1 MMISKG
7 SLYTVL
13 NGVAQLVNAISTLII
28 NKVVVITLGPSA
40 LLFVGNLKS
49 VLSILQQISGA
60 GIYEGAVKYITG
72 EYKDRPT
79 FILQASL
86 SLMLIGLLIS
96 VALYFTFSDHLYT
109 LLQLS
114 ENESNLHPWLVSGLL
129 LSLICFV
136 LHTLMQSFF
145 HGFKSYQIIVRSTL
159 ISSLLTLG
167 LSITLI
173 YYFNTLGLILS
184 VFIPSVSLLLTYLFH
199 FRTTFSFGRVLFG
212 TPFRF
217 HIFKPILSFTFMSAV
232 ATMVFPSVL
241 IVIRSLLVE
250 HVGVQLASYW
260 EGYSRLSL
268 FISSLAISSISLY
281 YLPKL
286 VEANTGQG
294 LLRVVFWGVKFL
306 TIFALPALIIIL
318 FLGGYVIPLLYSSSF
333 LETKF
338 LLKWELLGTFLKLLS
353 FSVSF
358 IMIAKKLTTVFVMS
372 ELISGLLFLGLSM
385 FFIDKYGV
393 VGASIAFAGTYFIYL
408 LWSIIY
414 FGSRFKFFE
423 KD

>member
-1 MMISKG
+1 MISKG

-13 NGVAQLVNAISTLII
+13 NGVAQLVKAISTLVI
-28 NKVVVITLGPSA
+28 NKVVVIFLGPSA

-86 SLMLIGLLIS
+86 SLMLIGFLIS
-96 VALYFTFSDHLYT
+96 IALYFVFSDQLYA
-109 LLQLS
+109 LLQLG
-114 ENESNLHPWLVSGLL
+114 ENESNLHPWLACGLV
-129 LSLICFV
+129 LSLLCFV

-145 HGFKSYQIIVRSTL
+145 HGLKSYKIIVRSTL
-159 ISSLLTLG
+159 ISSLFTLG
-167 LSITLI
+167 LSIPLI
-173 YYFNTLGLILS
+173 YYFNTLGLMVS

-199 FRTTFSFGRVLFG
+199 FRSSLSFGRVLFG

-217 HIFKPILSFTFMSAV
+217 QIFKPILSFTMMSAV
-232 ATMVFPSVL
+232 AAMVFPSVL

-250 HVGVQLASYW
+250 HVGIQLASYW

-286 VEANTGQG
+286 VEANTGKG
-294 LLRVVFWGVKFL
+294 LFKVVLWGIKFL
-306 TIFALPALIIIL
+306 AIVAMPALIIIL
-318 FLGGYVIPLLYSSSF
+318 LLGSYIIPLLYSSSF
-333 LETKF
+333 LETIF

-358 IMIAKKLTTVFVMS
+358 IMIAKKLTTVFVIS

-385 FFIDKYGV
+385 FLVDKYGV

-414 FGSRFKFFE
+414 FGSRFRFFE

>member
-1 MMISKG
+1 MISKG
-7 SLYTVL
+7 TFYTVL
-13 NGVAQLVNAISTLII
+13 NGIVQFVKAISSLII
-28 NKVVVITLGPSA
+28 SKVIVVLLDSPA

-49 VLSILQQISGA
+49 VLTILQQISGA
-60 GIYEGAVKYITG
+60 GIYEGAVKYLTA

-79 FILQASL
+79 IILQASL

-96 VALYFTFSDHLYT
+96 ITLYFAFSDQLYT

-114 ENESNLHPWLVSGLL
+114 ENESNLYPWLVCGLL
-129 LSLICFV
+129 LSLISFV

-145 HGFKSYQIIVRSTL
+145 HGLKSYQIIVRSTL
-159 ISSLLTLG
+159 ISSLLTLC

-199 FRTTFSFGRVLFG
+199 FRSTLSFGRVLFG
-212 TPFRF
+212 TPFRL
-217 HIFKPILSFTFMSAV
+217 HIFKPILSFTVMSAV
-232 ATMVFPSVL
+232 AAMVFPTVL
-241 IVIRSLLVE
+241 IVIRSLLIE

-286 VEANTGQG
+286 VEANTGQA
-294 LLRVVFWGVKFL
+294 LFKVVLWGVKFL
-306 TIFALPALIIIL
+306 AIVALPVLIITLL
-318 FLGGYVIPLLYSSSF
+318 FGNYVITLLYSSSF
-333 LETKF
+333 LDTIF
-338 LLKWELLGTFLKLLS
+338 LLKWELLGTYLKLLS

-385 FFIDKYGV
+385 FFIDKHGV
-393 VGASIAFAGTYFIYL
+393 VGASIAFAGTYFFYL

-414 FGSRFKFFE
+414 FGSRFRFFE

>member
-1 MMISKG
+1 MCIR
-7 SLYTVL
+7 
-13 NGVAQLVNAISTLII
+13 
-28 NKVVVITLGPSA
+28 
-40 LLFVGNLKS
+40 
-49 VLSILQQISGA
+49 
-60 GIYEGAVKYITG
+60 
-72 EYKDRPT
+72 DR
-79 FILQASL
+79 QASL
-86 SLMLIGLLIS
+86 SLMLIGFLIS
-96 VALYFTFSDHLYT
+96 MALYFVFSYQLYA
-109 LLQLS
+109 LLQLG
-114 ENESNLHPWLVSGLL
+114 ENESNLHPWLACGLV
-129 LSLICFV
+129 LSLLCFV

-145 HGFKSYQIIVRSTL
+145 HGLKSYKIIVRSTL
-159 ISSLLTLG
+159 ISSLFTLG
-167 LSITLI
+167 LSIPLI
-173 YYFNTLGLILS
+173 YYFNTLGLMVS

-199 FRTTFSFGRVLFG
+199 FRSSLSFGRVLFG

-217 HIFKPILSFTFMSAV
+217 QIFKPILSFTMMSAV
-232 ATMVFPSVL
+232 AAMVFPSVL

-250 HVGVQLASYW
+250 HVGIQLASYW

-286 VEANTGQG
+286 VEANTGKG
-294 LLRVVFWGVKFL
+294 LFKVVLWGVKFL
-306 TIFALPALIIIL
+306 AIVAMPALIIIL
-318 FLGGYVIPLLYSSSF
+318 LLGSYIIPLLYSSSF
-333 LETKF
+333 LETIF

-358 IMIAKKLTTVFVMS
+358 IMIAKKLTTVFVIS

-385 FFIDKYGV
+385 FLIDKYGV

-414 FGSRFKFFE
+414 FGNRFKFFE

>member
-1 MMISKG
+1 MISKG

-13 NGVAQLVNAISTLII
+13 NGVAQLVKAFSTLVI

-72 EYKDRPT
+72 ECKDRPT
-79 FILQASL
+79 FIMQASL

-96 VALYFTFSDHLYT
+96 IVLYFAFSDQLYA

-114 ENESNLHPWLVSGLL
+114 ENESNLHPWLICGLL
-129 LSLICFV
+129 LSLLCFV

-145 HGFKSYQIIVRSTL
+145 HGLKSYQIIVRSTL

-167 LSITLI
+167 LSIPLI
-173 YYFNTLGLILS
+173 YYFNTLGLMVS

-199 FRTTFSFGRVLFG
+199 FRSTLSFGRMLFG

-217 HIFKPILSFTFMSAV
+217 HIFKPILSFTLMSAV
-232 ATMVFPSVL
+232 AAMVFPSVL
-241 IVIRSLLVE
+241 IVIRNLLVE
-250 HVGVQLASYW
+250 HSGVELASYW

-268 FISSLAISSISLY
+268 FMSGLAISSISLY

-286 VEANTGQG
+286 VEANTGQEM
-294 LLRVVFWGVKFL
+294 LKVILWGVKFL
-306 TIFALPALIIIL
+306 FAVAFPAILLIFL
-318 FLGGYVIPLLYSSSF
+318 FGSHVISLLYTTKF
-333 LETKF
+333 LEAIF
-338 LLKWELLGTFLKLLS
+338 LLKWELLGTLLKLLS
-353 FSVSF
+353 FTVSF
-358 IMIAKKLTTVFVMS
+358 IMVAKKLTKVFVLS

-408 LWSIIY
+408 LWSIMY

>member
-1 MMISKG
+1 MISKG

-13 NGVAQLVNAISTLII
+13 NGVAQLVKAISTLII

-72 EYKDRPT
+72 DYKDRPT

-145 HGFKSYQIIVRSTL
+145 HGFKSYQIIVSSTL

-217 HIFKPILSFTFMSAV
+217 HIFEPILSFTFMSAV

-338 LLKWELLGTFLKLLS
+338 RLKWELLGTFLKLLS